1 MLCPEVSDTAVI
13 EGHCMS
19 LGYVFLFYQSM
30 LKVLVE
36 MERNGII
43 KEDDLAMLKD
53 ILKGVRADIKKKI
66 DTYEEKKKGKLFN
79 LLFESRAGVF
89 VIFVA
94 PSLAA

>member
-1 MLCPEVSDTAVI
+1 MSGTEVI

-53 ILKGVRADIKKKI
+53 ILKGVRADIKKKSI
-66 DTYEEKKKGKLFN
+66 PMKEKKKVNYLISCLRVELF
-79 LLFESRAGVF
+79 FW
-89 VIFVA
+89 
-94 PSLAA
+94 